1 MKFCVFGA
9 GAVGGFVGGMVAR
22 GGADVS
28 LVARG
33 VHLSALQASGLKI
46 VTPDEEF
53 AVDVPATDRPADLG
67 VQDVVFLSAK
77 AHALTVAAEAM
88 RPLIGPDTVVV
99 SAQNGIPF
107 WYFHAHGGELDGHTL
122 QTVDPGGRIATAIGN
137 ERVIGC
143 VITSSNT
150 VEAPGVV
157 RNIGNRVFALG
168 EPDGS
173 QSGRLAE
180 ISALLEAAG
189 LSAPSG
195 GDIRS
200 EVWVKMWGNVS
211 FSPMAV
217 LTMSKLG
224 PLVEGEDLR
233 ALGVA
238 IMEEVQT
245 VGEALGIEFTSTI
258 ESRLEGTRRVAG
270 HKTSILQD
278 LEAGRPMEVDG
289 ITGAV
294 VELGRLVGVETPM
307 IDLIYALMR
316 QRAREAGLYPEIGID
331 PLAFTS

>member
-22 GGADVS
+22 GDAEVS
-28 LVARG
+28 LIARG
-33 VHLSALQASGLKI
+33 EHLSALQASGLKVI
-46 VTPDEEF
+46 TPDEEF
-53 AVDVPATDRPADLG
+53 TVEVPATDTPAELG
-67 VQDVVFLSAK
+67 VQDVIFLSAK

-88 RPLIGPDTVVV
+88 QPLIGPDTVIV

-107 WYFHAHGGELDGHTL
+107 WYFHAHGGNLDGHTL
-122 QTVDPGGRIATAIGN
+122 QTVDPGARIANAIGN

-173 QSGRLAE
+173 QSERLAD
-180 ISALLEAAG
+180 IAALLAEAG
-189 LSAPSG
+189 LSAPTEG
-195 GDIRS
+195 NIRS

-238 IMEEVQT
+238 IMEEVQA
-245 VGEALGIEFTSTI
+245 VSEALGVEFTATI
-258 ESRLEGTRRVAG
+258 TDRLEGTRRVAG

-294 VELGRLVGVETPM
+294 VELGRLLRVETPM

-331 PLAFTS
+331 PLAEAS